1 MATLCIESWS
11 DDRRWAG
18 ENSWPLEAFIY
29 RLGLCT
35 SLRGTGLK
43 RTARAL
49 MKKELFEIK
58 EVNIEAAKA
67 LIHTL
72 ESLGAKIA
80 IIK

>member
-18 ENSWPLEAFIY
+18 ENSWPLEAFVY

-35 SLRGTGLK
+35 SLRGADLK

-49 MKKELFEIK
+49 MKKELCEIN
-58 EVNIEAAKA
+58 EVNTEAAEA

-80 IIK
+80 VTR